1 MDDTVKQQIQ
11 MLSVEQLESLA
22 EELLDFRDIQE
33 LQTWLQQLS

>member
-1 MDDTVKQQIQ
+1 MQ